1 MIATELCA
9 KQRSMKPL
17 IVLVVVFLLAALALK
32 VMNRLDLPLAGR
44 IAMAAM
50 LCFTAIGHFAFAD
63 GMAMMVPDMLPFKKE
78 IVYATGVL
86 EVLFGICLLIPPL
99 RVYTAW
105 VVIAFFILMLPANI
119 KAAIEH
125 IDYQKATYDG
135 SGLSYLW
142 FRVPLQVLFVVW
154 TYIVGVR
161 G

>member
-1 MIATELCA
+1 
-9 KQRSMKPL
+9 MKPF
-17 IVLVVVFLLAALALK
+17 IVLIVVFLLAALTLK
-32 VMNRLDLPLAGR
+32 VMHRLDWALAGR

-50 LCFTAIGHFAFAD
+50 LGFTAIGHFTFAD
-63 GMAMMVPDMLPFKKE
+63 GMAMMVPDILPFKKD

-86 EVLFGICLLIPPL
+86 EVLFGICLLIPSL
-99 RVYTAW
+99 RTYTAW

-125 IDYQKATYDG
+125 IDYQKATNDG
-135 SGLSYLW
+135 PGLSYLW
-142 FRVPLQVLFVVW
+142 FRMPLQVLFIVW

>member
-1 MIATELCA
+1 
-9 KQRSMKPL
+9 
-17 IVLVVVFLLAALALK
+17 
-32 VMNRLDLPLAGR
+32 MNRLDWALAGR
-44 IAMAAM
+44 IAMAIM
-50 LCFTAIGHFAFAD
+50 LIFTAIGHFAFTD

-86 EVLFGICLLIPPL
+86 EVLFGICLLIPSL

-105 VVIAFFILMLPANI
+105 IVIAFFILMLPANI

-125 IDYQKATYDG
+125 VDYQKATNDG
-135 SGLSYLW
+135 PGLSYLW